1 MSISKIQSNYPEF
14 TAENIQAQ
22 NKQITL
28 RSAPNQGEDP
38 MSWSQLDNNFELLR
52 YTINQVVD
60 DLTLVR
66 GEFTYDDEIEEVAAR
81 VLALEQVSS
90 SLRLTDL
97 ETDVKALQDINAG
110 TRLTALETVDADT
123 RLNTLE
129 EIDSELRLTNIENSI
144 SDIYTKSESDALA
157 YTKVESDAKYA
168 LIGDIVDSYTKYESD
183 EKYALASAITPHTN
197 AYTKVESDAR
207 YALIGSTNDGD
218 GGSNT
223 IIGTWEN
230 VAVQVAQGELYETSD
245 SIIEQIASANV
256 IALREA
262 ITAALC
268 DNSTAQTEPQTFT
281 GCVRLPA
288 GRIYL
293 NERIVI
299 TMPATLGHNLPNS
312 ITIEGVGQGNTQL
325 CWTNNASSFGIL
337 IEQGPYGATMSQRI
351 VVRDLDFIMG
361 YQGLNNG
368 SGVGAPANQTEGLLY
383 ARGTALE
390 VTGDR
395 LDIGVSGATS
405 THAELTG
412 YDKTPGH
419 GLKPNTIV
427 ENCNFMGWHFS
438 YAGWDKCIIYEDSQ
452 LSDIKGCCFTGA
464 IIDTG
469 DGKPWAT
476 SKSAIHITGDAK
488 CTDYYLTENRFFG
501 FEYGILCDGNIEGV
515 TIQHSTWVNTHH
527 GIWWAVEKIGGG
539 QPAYDPDTNTFTS
552 GSTDG
557 TSISG
562 VAQWPLLVVT
572 DCHINAL
579 ETCIH
584 IHNGWQIMIKGCS
597 FYGINIAQ
605 AYGTGHGFDA
615 YHKSINIDNQSSNVM
630 ITANTFSDVS
640 NTTSATDGGYGPSI
654 DIDGHFNLV
663 DGNTFTRDGNR
674 DEPHV
679 RLSGRASGNTVQN
692 NTVITSLAQ
701 NWADG
706 GVPVSV
712 IPGNL
717 LNLHIEDNN
726 TGTYNGVAIHTNRKL
741 NNS

>member
-1 MSISKIQSNYPEF
+1 MTTKLTSNYPGYSANDIP
-14 TAENIQAQ
+14 TNQ
-22 NKQITL
+22 KYITL
-28 RSAPNQGEDP
+28 RTAQDDP
-38 MSWSQLDNNFELLR
+38 MSWAEFDNNFELLR
-52 YTINQVVD
+52 YSVNSLVD
-60 DLTLVR
+60 DIAVVREDVDYGAEIAVINENIQSNYSTLGARFNDYLTVAVADT
-66 GEFTYDDEIEEVAAR
+66 TYLKKSDEI
-81 VLALEQVSS
+81 
-90 SLRLTDL
+90 D
-97 ETDVKALQDINAG
+97 
-110 TRLTALETVDADT
+110 
-123 RLNTLE
+123 
-129 EIDSELRLTNIENSI
+129 
-144 SDIYTKSESDALA
+144 A
-157 YTKVESDAKYA
+157 YTKTEVDTNFAAKNDLNDYVQTTVLDDYVQTTVLDDYVTGDELTTFGQSYA
-168 LIGDIVDSYTKYESD
+168 LSTDVPD
-183 EKYALASAITPHTN
+183 
-197 AYTKVESDAR
+197 AYTKQESDAR
-207 YALIGSTNDGD
+207 YYQGTPS
-218 GGSNT
+218 GG
-223 IIGTWEN
+223 GGEWEN
-230 VAVQVAQGELYETSD
+230 VAVQVAQGELYETSE

-262 ITAALC
+262 ITAAIC
-268 DNSTAQTEPQTFT
+268 DNNTAQTEPQTFT

-427 ENCNFMGWHFS
+427 ENCNFMGWHWS
-438 YAGWDKCIIYEDSQ
+438 YAGWDKCIVYEDSQ

-464 IIDTG
+464 VIDTG

-605 AYGTGHGFDA
+605 SYGTGHGFNA

>member
-1 MSISKIQSNYPEF
+1 MSNKIQSNYPGWTF
-14 TAENIQAQ
+14 NNIPPQSQ
-22 NKQITL
+22 LITF
-28 RSAPNQGEDP
+28 RTSPVQGDDP
-38 MSWSQLDNNFELLR
+38 ITWQELDNNFEIFR
-52 YTINQVVD
+52 YTINEVID
-60 DLTLVR
+60 ELNALDL
-66 GEFTYDDEIEEVAAR
+66 DNI
-81 VLALEQVSS
+81 
-90 SLRLTDL
+90 
-97 ETDVKALQDINAG
+97 
-110 TRLTALETVDADT
+110 
-123 RLNTLE
+123 
-129 EIDSELRLTNIENSI
+129 ELRI
-144 SDIYTKSESDALA
+144 SQLEAIDT

-168 LIGDIVDSYTKYESD
+168 LIGASYTKSEADTRFAPVADYALASDITPHVDAYTKTESDSRYQASGNYALASDIVDSYTKTESD
-183 EKYALASAITPHTN
+183 TRYQAAGNYALASDITDHVD
-197 AYTKVESDAR
+197 AYTKTESDNRYQAAGSYALSTDIIDSYTKTESDNR
-207 YALIGSTNDGD
+207 YALIGTT
-218 GGSNT
+218 GGGG
-223 IIGTWEN
+223 GTSWEN
-230 VAVQVAQGELYETSD
+230 VEVQPAQGELNETSD
-245 SIIEQIASANV
+245 AIIEQIASDNV
-256 IALREA
+256 IALRNA
-262 ITAALC
+262 IAEALC
-268 DNSTAQTEPQTFT
+268 DNSTAATQPQTFT

-325 CWTNNASSFGIL
+325 CWTNSATSYGIL

-351 VVRDLDFIMG
+351 IVRDLDFIMG
-361 YQGLNNG
+361 NQGLDADGN
-368 SGVGAPANQTEGLLY
+368 GVGVPTNQSEGLLY

-395 LDIGVSGATS
+395 LDIGISGASS
-405 THAELTG
+405 THAQLTG

-438 YAGWDKCIIYEDSQ
+438 YAGWDKCIVYEDSQ
-452 LSDIKGCCFTGA
+452 ISDIKGCCFTGA

-476 SKSAIHITGDAK
+476 STSAIHITGDAK

-501 FEYGILCDGNIEGV
+501 FEYGILCNGNIEGV

-539 QPAYDPDTNTFTS
+539 QPAYDPETNSFTS

-557 TSISG
+557 TSIEG

-584 IHNGWQIMIKGCS
+584 IHNGWQVMIKGCS

-605 AYGTGHGFDA
+605 AYGAEHGFDA
-615 YHKSINIDNQSSNVM
+615 YHRSIYIDNQSSNV
-630 ITANTFSDVS
+630 IVTANTFSDTS
-640 NTTSATDGGYGPSI
+640 NTTSLRHGAYGPSI
-654 DIDGHFNLV
+654 EIDGHFNVV
-663 DGNTFTRDGNR
+663 DGNTFNRDGNR

-679 RLSGRASGNTVQN
+679 KMTARASGNTIIN
-692 NTVITSLAQ
+692 NVVITSLAQ

-706 GVPVSV
+706 GVPTSV
-712 IPGNL
+712 TGFTM
-717 LNLHIEDNN
+717 HIEDNN
-726 TGTYNGVAIHTNRKL
+726 VGSYNGIAIHQNRIGTNY
-741 NNS
+741 

>member
-1 MSISKIQSNYPEF
+1 MTTKLTSNYPGYSANDIP
-14 TAENIQAQ
+14 TNQ
-22 NKQITL
+22 KYITL
-28 RSAPNQGEDP
+28 RTAQDDP
-38 MSWSQLDNNFELLR
+38 MSWAEFDNNFELLR
-52 YTINQVVD
+52 YSVNSLVD
-60 DLTLVR
+60 DIAVVREDVDYGAEIAVINENIQSNYSTLDARFNDYLTVAVADT
-66 GEFTYDDEIEEVAAR
+66 TYLKKSDEI
-81 VLALEQVSS
+81 
-90 SLRLTDL
+90 D
-97 ETDVKALQDINAG
+97 
-110 TRLTALETVDADT
+110 
-123 RLNTLE
+123 
-129 EIDSELRLTNIENSI
+129 
-144 SDIYTKSESDALA
+144 A
-157 YTKVESDAKYA
+157 YTKTEVDTNFAAKNDLNDYVQTTVLDDYVQTTVLDDYVTGDELTTFGQSYA
-168 LIGDIVDSYTKYESD
+168 LSTDVPD
-183 EKYALASAITPHTN
+183 
-197 AYTKVESDAR
+197 AYTKQESDAR
-207 YALIGSTNDGD
+207 YYQGTPS
-218 GGSNT
+218 GG
-223 IIGTWEN
+223 GGEWEN
-230 VAVQVAQGELYETSD
+230 VAVQVAQGELYETSE

-262 ITAALC
+262 ITAAIC
-268 DNSTAQTEPQTFT
+268 DNNTAQTEPQTFT

-427 ENCNFMGWHFS
+427 ENCNFMGWHWS
-438 YAGWDKCIIYEDSQ
+438 YAGWDKCIVYEDSQ

-464 IIDTG
+464 VIDTG

-605 AYGTGHGFDA
+605 SYGTGHGFNA

>member
-1 MSISKIQSNYPEF
+1 MTTKLTSNYPGYSANDIP
-14 TAENIQAQ
+14 TNQ
-22 NKQITL
+22 KYITL
-28 RSAPNQGEDP
+28 RTAQDDP
-38 MSWSQLDNNFELLR
+38 MSWAEFDNNFELLR
-52 YTINQVVD
+52 YSVNSLVD
-60 DLTLVR
+60 DIAVVREDVDYGAEIAVINENIQSNYSTLDARFNDYLTVAVADT
-66 GEFTYDDEIEEVAAR
+66 TYLKKSDEI
-81 VLALEQVSS
+81 
-90 SLRLTDL
+90 D
-97 ETDVKALQDINAG
+97 
-110 TRLTALETVDADT
+110 
-123 RLNTLE
+123 
-129 EIDSELRLTNIENSI
+129 
-144 SDIYTKSESDALA
+144 A
-157 YTKVESDAKYA
+157 YTKTEVDTNFAAKNDLNDYVQTTVLDDYVTGDELTTFGQSYA
-168 LIGDIVDSYTKYESD
+168 LSTDVPD
-183 EKYALASAITPHTN
+183 
-197 AYTKVESDAR
+197 AYTKQESDAR
-207 YALIGSTNDGD
+207 YYQGTPS
-218 GGSNT
+218 GG
-223 IIGTWEN
+223 GGEWEN
-230 VAVQVAQGELYETSD
+230 VAVQVAQGELYETSE

-262 ITAALC
+262 ITAAIC
-268 DNSTAQTEPQTFT
+268 DNNTAQTEPQTFT

-361 YQGLNNG
+361 YQGLDNG
-368 SGVGAPANQTEGLLY
+368 SGVGVPTNQSEGLLY

-452 LSDIKGCCFTGA
+452 ISDIKGCCFTGA

-605 AYGTGHGFDA
+605 SYGTGHGFNA

-706 GVPVSV
+706 GVPTSV
-712 IPGNL
+712 IPANQMV
-717 LNLHIEDNN
+717 LHVEDNN
-726 TGTYNGVAIHTNRKL
+726 TGTYNGISIHTNRKL